1 MFSLNFFGFDELFES
16 KVMLNL
22 VIESLALFF
31 ELFFSNF
38 GLFLEMF
45 EVFFSFIS
53 GAVGLSCEF
62 DGVLNI
68 FFLAFKLFLQ
78 F

>member
-22 VIESLALFF
+22 VIESLALLF

-38 GLFLEMF
+38 GLFFEMF

-53 GAVGLSCEF
+53 GAVCLSCEF